1 MRKGLSGEGEGLA
14 LILRL
19 GDKEEQIRKRLPITR
34 IDTRDENDPGGNE
47 CSCMQL
53 EKLATHT

>member
-19 GDKEEQIRKRLPITR
+19 GDKEEQIRKRLPIKR
-34 IDTRDENDPGGNE
+34 NDTRDESAPGGSE

-53 EKLATHT
+53 EKLATQS